1 MSEFILLT
9 VLALCAAA
17 DVRTHRIPNRYVG
30 CGAVAE
36 LLCICLE
43 QVYGMGLGV
52 GMGLG
57 AGMGLEAGLGLG
69 AGVGL
74 GVGMG
79 LEAGLGLGTGLGP
92 GAGLEAGLVCI
103 LTAAA
108 GFAARM
114 ALVWALG
121 FPFFV
126 LGMTGAGDIKMAG
139 LIAASLGI
147 RDSVTAVMAGLVLG
161 AVLAL
166 GRMLHQGSICQ
177 RFSYLS
183 AYIRR
188 TVQTRKAEKY
198 YCPQRDGYGCVIPFG
213 ACLYAGTLLTVLWR
227 G

>member
-1 MSEFILLT
+1 
-9 VLALCAAA
+9 
-17 DVRTHRIPNRYVG
+17 
-30 CGAVAE
+30 
-36 LLCICLE
+36 
-43 QVYGMGLGV
+43 
-52 GMGLG
+52 
-57 AGMGLEAGLGLG
+57 
-69 AGVGL
+69 
-74 GVGMG
+74 
-79 LEAGLGLGTGLGP
+79 
-92 GAGLEAGLVCI
+92 
-103 LTAAA
+103 
-108 GFAARM
+108 M

>member
-17 DVRTHRIPNRYVG
+17 DVRTHRIPNWYVG

-43 QVYGMGLGV
+43 QVYGMGLEV
-52 GMGLG
+52 GMGLGAGVGLG

-69 AGVGL
+69 AG
-74 GVGMG
+74 
-79 LEAGLGLGTGLGP
+79 LGP
-92 GAGLEAGLVCI
+92 GAGLGAGLVCI

>member
-17 DVRTHRIPNRYVG
+17 DVRTHRIPNWYVG

-43 QVYGMGLGV
+43 QVYGMGLEV
-52 GMGLG
+52 GMGLGAGVGLG

-69 AGVGL
+69 AG
-74 GVGMG
+74 
-79 LEAGLGLGTGLGP
+79 LGP
-92 GAGLEAGLVCI
+92 GAGLGAGLVCI

-213 ACLYAGTLLTVLWR
+213 ACLYAGR
-227 G
+227 C

>member
-17 DVRTHRIPNRYVG
+17 DVRTHRIPNWYVG

-43 QVYGMGLGV
+43 QVYGMGLEV
-52 GMGLG
+52 GMGLGAGVGLG

-69 AGVGL
+69 AG
-74 GVGMG
+74 
-79 LEAGLGLGTGLGP
+79 LGP
-92 GAGLEAGLVCI
+92 GAGLGAGLVCI
-103 LTAAA
+103 LTAAV

>member
-17 DVRTHRIPNRYVG
+17 DVRTHRIPNQYVG

-43 QVYGMGLGV
+43 QVYGMGLG
-52 GMGLG
+52 
-57 AGMGLEAGLGLG
+57 
-69 AGVGL
+69 AGV
-74 GVGMG
+74 
-79 LEAGLGLGTGLGP
+79 
-92 GAGLEAGLVCI
+92 EAGLVCI
-103 LTAAA
+103 LTAAV

>member
-1 MSEFILLT
+1 LSEFILLT

-43 QVYGMGLGV
+43 QVYGMGLGAGV
-52 GMGLG
+52 GLG
-57 AGMGLEAGLGLG
+57 AEVGLEAGLGLG

-74 GVGMG
+74 GAGME
-79 LEAGLGLGTGLGP
+79 LEAGLGLGAGLGP
-92 GAGLEAGLVCI
+92 GAGLGAGLVCI
-103 LTAAA
+103 LTAAV

>member
-17 DVRTHRIPNRYVG
+17 DVRTHRIPNWYVG

-43 QVYGMGLGV
+43 QVYGMGLESEV
-52 GMGLG
+52 
-57 AGMGLEAGLGLG
+57 GLEAGLGLG

-74 GVGMG
+74 GAGME
-79 LEAGLGLGTGLGP
+79 LEAGLGLGAGLGP
-92 GAGLEAGLVCI
+92 GAGLGAGLVCI
-103 LTAAA
+103 LTAAV